1 MQLELTMRY
10 KRLFSIN
17 NETADLL
24 ALNLGEII
32 STVLLLREGIYFF
45 SMYFFAMKPY
55 RTFFLKTL
63 NKIYIKQNDKIP
75 EHGFGMLPN
84 YFQN

>member
-1 MQLELTMRY
+1 MRY

-17 NETADLL
+17 SKTADLL
-24 ALNLGEII
+24 ALTLGEII
-32 STVLLLREGIYFF
+32 CTVLQHREGIYFF
-45 SMYFFAMKPY
+45 SMYFFALKPY

-75 EHGFGMLPN
+75 EHGFGISPN